1 MKYIFIIIFCF
12 FSFSVN
18 SENISN
24 IKLIDL
30 IKLQKESI
38 IEKLIDKK
46 LSGNYISGEKF
57 LEIHYSDGTYYIS
70 DETSEYDGKWKIE
83 NNQMCYLYEIDAE
96 FSCVNVMTNSKK
108 QFLYADEEG
117 AYAIIT
123 NIEDEINIKE

>member
-57 LEIHYSDGTYYIS
+57 LEIHSFIGDKFRKTLKKTYQRNFNLVDS
-70 DETSEYDGKWKIE
+70 SEKI
-83 NNQMCYLYEIDAE
+83 
-96 FSCVNVMTNSKK
+96 NSI
-108 QFLYADEEG
+108 Y
-117 AYAIIT
+117 
-123 NIEDEINIKE
+123 